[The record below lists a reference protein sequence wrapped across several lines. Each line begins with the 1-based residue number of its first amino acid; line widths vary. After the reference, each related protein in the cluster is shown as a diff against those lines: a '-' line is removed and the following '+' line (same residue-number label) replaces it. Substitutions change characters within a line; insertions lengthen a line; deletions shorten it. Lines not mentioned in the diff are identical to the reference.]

1 MLVVKFEEPA
11 EAVGGI
17 MSNVVKSQQEL
28 EAGPH
33 ADLEIVWGGAGFIYI
48 MFIGTL
54 LKMEERQE
62 GKGPLKSI
70 TKSKWIIRT

>member
-28 EAGPH
+28 EAGPNV
-33 ADLEIVWGGAGFIYI
+33 DLEIVWGGGFHLDHPY
-48 MFIGTL
+48 
-54 LKMEERQE
+54 
-62 GKGPLKSI
+62 
-70 TKSKWIIRT
+70 WHH